1 MARKTDKTGKTDD
14 TALFRDAV
22 GEVRPVSA
30 KRLHL
35 TGPRPRARA
44 RFTRMD
50 EASVLAESLTGG
62 PEHLEVEAGE
72 ELSYL
77 RPGVT
82 PAVLRKLRRG
92 GYAVQAE
99 MDLHGLT
106 SNEARTALREFMAE
120 CLTLDL
126 RCVRIIHGKGL
137 RSGDRGPVLKTS
149 VNRWL
154 RQWNEVLAF
163 CSAPRRDG
171 GTGAIYVLIHG

>member
-1 MARKTDKTGKTDD
+1 MARKPDKNNRTDD
-14 TALFRDAV
+14 TALFRDTV

-35 TGPRPRARA
+35 TAPRPRARA
-44 RFTRMD
+44 RFRRMD
-50 EASVLAESLTGG
+50 EASVLGESLLAS
-62 PEHLEVEAGE
+62 PEQLEVETGE
-72 ELSYL
+72 ELRYL
-77 RPGVT
+77 RAGVA
-82 PAVLRKLRRG
+82 PPVLRKLRQG
-92 GYAVQAE
+92 GYAIQAE
-99 MDLHGLT
+99 MDLHGMT
-106 SNEARTALREFMAE
+106 SNEARAALREFMAE
-120 CLTLDL
+120 CLALDL

-171 GTGAIYVLIHG
+171 GTGAIYVLVRS

>member
-1 MARKTDKTGKTDD
+1 MAKNSKTSD
-14 TALFRDAV
+14 TSLFRDMV

-35 TGPRPRARA
+35 AGPKPRARA

-50 EASVLAESLTGG
+50 EASVLDESLRVG
-62 PEHLEVEAGE
+62 PELLDVESGE

-77 RPGVT
+77 RAGVGR
-82 PAVLRKLRRG
+82 PVLRKLRQG
-92 GYAVQAE
+92 GYSIQAE
-99 MDLHGLT
+99 MDLHGMT
-106 SNEARTALREFMAE
+106 SKQARAALREFMAE

-126 RCVRIIHGKGL
+126 RCVRIVHGKGL
-137 RSGDRGPVLKTS
+137 RSGERGPVLKAS

-171 GTGAIYVLIHG
+171 GTGAIYVLISG

>member
-1 MARKTDKTGKTDD
+1 MARKTDKNSKTED
-14 TALFRDAV
+14 TALFRDTV

-50 EASVLAESLTGG
+50 EASVLGESLRVG
-62 PEHLEVEAGE
+62 PEHLEVETGE

-77 RPGVT
+77 RTGVA
-82 PAVLRKLRRG
+82 PPVLRKLRRG
-92 GYAVQAE
+92 DYAIQAE
-99 MDLHGLT
+99 MDLHGMT
-106 SNEARTALREFMAE
+106 SNEARAALRDFMAE
-120 CLTLDL
+120 CLALDL
-126 RCVRIIHGKGL
+126 RCVRIVHGKGL
-137 RSGDRGPVLKTS
+137 RSGERGPVLKSS

-154 RQWNEVLAF
+154 RQWEAVLAF

-171 GTGAIYVLIHG
+171 GTGAIYVLIRR

>member
-1 MARKTDKTGKTDD
+1 MARKMDKNSKTDD
-14 TALFRDAV
+14 KALFRDSV

-35 TGPRPRARA
+35 TTPRPHARA
-44 RFTRMD
+44 RFRRLD
-50 EASVLAESLTGG
+50 EASVLDESLRVG
-62 PEHLEVEAGE
+62 PEHLEVETGE

-77 RPGVT
+77 RAGVA
-82 PAVLRKLRRG
+82 PPVLRKLRRG
-92 GYAVQAE
+92 GYAIQAE
-99 MDLHGLT
+99 MDLHGMT
-106 SNEARTALREFMAE
+106 SNEARVALREFMAE
-120 CLTLDL
+120 CLALDL
-126 RCVRIIHGKGL
+126 RCVRIVHGKGL

-171 GTGAIYVLIHG
+171 GTGAVYVLVRG